1 MTTILTLSALASLVG
16 KLHANPSPSAQER
29 AAQVKRML
37 GGLEIRMTPGEMIV
51 TTLCKKAFLSV
62 WTMSNP
68 MGKRTWK
75 GTV

>member
-1 MTTILTLSALASLVG
+1 
-16 KLHANPSPSAQER
+16 
-29 AAQVKRML
+29 ML